1 MEIYIKNYDTYMAIL
16 NNEKKFEGRL
26 FIERFYE
33 IKKNTIIKF
42 INKSNNCFCNKT
54 VKYCE
59 VYNNIPNHIRELID
73 NDRNNNKPNN
83 FRIFNSYLSFFLAT
97 STLRLDTNFS
107 NSSIFSSNSSM

>member
-1 MEIYIKNYDTYMAIL
+1 MEIYIKNYDTYMSIL

-33 IKKNTIIKF
+33 IKKNTKIKF

-59 VYNNIPNHIRELID
+59 VYNNIHDFAIKT
-73 NDRNNNKPNN
+73 NNIYYKN
-83 FRIFNSYLSFFLAT
+83 IFNKYYSTEKQAKYKVLIIYLY
-97 STLRLDTNFS
+97 
-107 NSSIFSSNSSM
+107 